1 MRQRLGLAIALAGNP
16 DLLILDEPLG
26 GLDPDG
32 ARILREIVREERDRG
47 TAVFF
52 SSHIMEQV
60 EAICDRVGIMH
71 GGELIAVDTID
82 ALQARTETA
91 ATLIVSVEATSDDIG
106 SHLTGV
112 EGIENV
118 TARNGTLRIAC
129 TDSAAKA
136 TTITRLNSAGVTIEN
151 VTTDE
156 TALEQ
161 VFTSIT
167 DGRS

>member
-1 MRQRLGLAIALAGNP
+1 
-16 DLLILDEPLG
+16 
-26 GLDPDG
+26 
-32 ARILREIVREERDRG
+32 
-47 TAVFF
+47 
-52 SSHIMEQV
+52 
-60 EAICDRVGIMH
+60 MH

>member
-1 MRQRLGLAIALAGNP
+1 MRQRLGLAIALVGNP